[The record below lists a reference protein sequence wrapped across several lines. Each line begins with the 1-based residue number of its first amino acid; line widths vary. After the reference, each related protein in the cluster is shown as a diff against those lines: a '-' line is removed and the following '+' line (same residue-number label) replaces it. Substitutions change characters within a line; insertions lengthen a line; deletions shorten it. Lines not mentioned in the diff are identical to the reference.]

1 MRAIGIADLSEAK
14 GLDIM
19 GAYTAVI
26 VQSQT
31 HKVALQARLILLE
44 YPPMRQGNLGTALGM
59 LGVT

>member
-1 MRAIGIADLSEAK
+1 MRAVGIADFSEAK

-19 GAYTAVI
+19 GAYMAVI

-31 HKVALQARLILLE
+31 HQIALQARLILLK
-44 YPPMRQGNLGTALGM
+44 YPPMRQGNLWAALGM